1 MTERRARHRVGAAV
15 LGGSVLGG
23 WVLAA
28 GLVAPVGAATTSPA
42 TTFPA
47 STTAAAEQ
55 CAGDVEEQTRDA
67 QVVLRGV
74 VQTAGAPGVPPKGS
88 GDADAAGEPVRDV
101 VVVAERVF
109 RGGVEEGGAPLKVQ
123 VSGTASAAT
132 PEPQT
137 GAPYVMFLSPQG
149 GAVESYV
156 LTTDLCGLVPAAEL
170 PDETVEEAVAGID
183 AASPTL
189 TSAGAGQ
196 PPAYLG
202 AMLPGLL
209 VVAIGLVGFAGTALL
224 GRVVG
229 RRH

>member
-1 MTERRARHRVGAAV
+1 MTDRRARHRVGAAV
-15 LGGSVLGG
+15 LGGWVLGA
-23 WVLAA
+23 V
-28 GLVAPVGAATTSPA
+28 LVAPATAATA
-42 TTFPA
+42 A
-47 STTAAAEQ
+47 TAAPAGTTVAAEE
-55 CAGDVEEQTRDA
+55 CAGDVEDRTREA

-74 VQTAGAPGVPPKGS
+74 VRTAGVPGVPPKDPS
-88 GDADAAGEPVRDV
+88 GDASAAGEPVRDV
-101 VVVAERVF
+101 VVVAQRVF

-123 VSGTASAAT
+123 VSGAASATT
-132 PEPQT
+132 PEPRA
-137 GAPYVMFLSPQG
+137 GASYVMFLTPQD

-156 LTTDLCGLVPAAEL
+156 LTTDLCGLVPAGEL
-170 PDETVEEAVAGID
+170 TDAAVEEAVAGVD
-183 AASPTL
+183 ASPTL
-189 TSAGAGQ
+189 TSAGAGE